1 MEIYSEKGLAQVLAY
16 YLPQFYPTDFNNKYY
31 GEGFTEWT
39 NVGKAKPL
47 FKGHYQ
53 PKVPSDLGYY
63 DMRLPEIAERQA
75 ELAREAGIAGFA
87 YWHYWFGE
95 GRTMLEMPMQRAIAT
110 GKPDFPF
117 CFAWANESWYK
128 KMWDNNG
135 SKALI
140 MEQKYPGDEDIIA
153 HFNYCLPAFKDKRYV
168 YYQGKPIFIIYKPYD
183 YKDVQ
188 HFMQKW
194 NELIKKEGLADRFYF
209 IATIYKTDQTQEMLD
224 KGFDC
229 VTYEAW
235 SKITSKLF
243 YEDQNILTK
252 AKRIIT
258 NRILTPIFG
267 HVKKM
272 YYRTVLDSIW
282 RKGFDDR
289 EDVVP
294 ILIPNFDHSPRS
306 GNKNYIIVDPTPEN
320 WGKQVDIVMNE
331 VKKKDNKLVI
341 LRAWNEWG
349 EGNYIEPDLKYG
361 KKFIEVLAKKIK
373 K

>member
-39 NVGKAKPL
+39 NVGKARPL

-53 PKVPSDLGYY
+53 PKVPSILGYY

-235 SKITSKLF
+235 SKI
-243 YEDQNILTK
+243 D
-252 AKRIIT
+252 
-258 NRILTPIFG
+258 
-267 HVKKM
+267 
-272 YYRTVLDSIW
+272 
-282 RKGFDDR
+282 RKS
-289 EDVVP
+289 VV
-294 ILIPNFDHSPRS
+294 
-306 GNKNYIIVDPTPEN
+306 
-320 WGKQVDIVMNE
+320 
-331 VKKKDNKLVI
+331 
-341 LRAWNEWG
+341 
-349 EGNYIEPDLKYG
+349 
-361 KKFIEVLAKKIK
+361 
-373 K
+373 

>member
-1 MEIYSEKGLAQVLAY
+1 MEIYSEQELAQVLAY

-39 NVGKAKPL
+39 NVGKAMPL

-53 PKVPSDLGYY
+53 PKVPSILGYY
-63 DMRLPEIAERQA
+63 DLRLPEIAERQA

-87 YWHYWFGE
+87 YWHYWFGG
-95 GRTMLEMPMQRAIAT
+95 GRALLEMPMQRAIAT

-128 KMWDNNG
+128 KMWDDNA

-140 MEQKYPGDEDIIA
+140 MEQTYPGDEDIIA
-153 HFNYCLPAFKDKRYV
+153 HFKYCLPAFKDKRYV
-168 YYQGKPIFIIYKPYD
+168 YYKGKPVFIIYKPYD
-183 YKDVQ
+183 YIEVQ
-188 HFMQKW
+188 HFMQMW
-194 NELIKKEGLADRFYF
+194 NGLVKEEGLADGFYF
-209 IATIYKTDQTQEMLD
+209 IATIYKTSQTQEMLD

-243 YEDQNILTK
+243 YEDQNFFTK
-252 AKRIIT
+252 VRRIFT
-258 NRILTPIFG
+258 NRILTPFLG
-267 HVKKM
+267 HVNKM
-272 YYRTVLDSIW
+272 YYRTVLESIW

-306 GNKNYIIVDPTPEN
+306 GNKNYIIVDSTPEN
-320 WGKQVDIVMNE
+320 WKKQVDIVINN
-331 VKKKDNKLVI
+331 VQKKDNKLVI

-349 EGNYIEPDLKYG
+349 EGNYLEPDLKYG
-361 KKFIEVLAKKIK
+361 KAFIDVLAQKIK

>member
-1 MEIYSEKGLAQVLAY
+1 
-16 YLPQFYPTDFNNKYY
+16 
-31 GEGFTEWT
+31 
-39 NVGKAKPL
+39 
-47 FKGHYQ
+47 
-53 PKVPSDLGYY
+53 
-63 DMRLPEIAERQA
+63 
-75 ELAREAGIAGFA
+75 
-87 YWHYWFGE
+87 
-95 GRTMLEMPMQRAIAT
+95 
-110 GKPDFPF
+110 
-117 CFAWANESWYK
+117 
-128 KMWDNNG
+128 
-135 SKALI
+135 
-140 MEQKYPGDEDIIA
+140 
-153 HFNYCLPAFKDKRYV
+153 
-168 YYQGKPIFIIYKPYD
+168 
-183 YKDVQ
+183 
-188 HFMQKW
+188 MQKW